1 MNVSTRLSFR
11 DDNAE
16 KYGGDLDL
24 WERAQR
30 EIKEVADEMQLEYF
44 IGEGEA
50 AFYGPKIDF
59 IVRDA
64 IGRKWQ
70 LGTVQVDYVMPE
82 RFQLEYM
89 GSDNQKHRPV
99 IIHRAPFGSMERFL
113 SILIEHYAG
122 NFPFWLAPVQVSVL
136 PITDAQ
142 IDYAMHVVRMLEERG
157 YRVHADMRG
166 EKVQRKIAESEQKKI
181 PYALVIGKRE
191 AEAGQVALREH
202 GVGDKGVMS
211 LDDALALFAQ
221 HHVE

>member
-1 MNVSTRLSFR
+1 
-11 DDNAE
+11 
-16 KYGGDLDL
+16 
-24 WERAQR
+24 
-30 EIKEVADEMQLEYF
+30 
-44 IGEGEA
+44 
-50 AFYGPKIDF
+50 
-59 IVRDA
+59 
-64 IGRKWQ
+64 
-70 LGTVQVDYVMPE
+70 
-82 RFQLEYM
+82 M